1 MRWRIPS
8 LAPSAVA
15 ARRLVRECEG
25 FLKGEASGE
34 LLGVARPAWA
44 CLHPVAHGD
53 LRLLGRLMRRQHKVT
68 LLAEPEL
75 DWSLVRRR
83 LAGDLLTAARGDTG
97 LLERIQR
104 KALVPLELS
113 LLEPATAP
121 VDAESLYT
129 LARAALASA
138 LRDSAG
144 SGA

>member
-8 LAPSAVA
+8 LAPSAIA

-25 FLKGEASGE
+25 FLKGEATGE
-34 LLGVARPAWA
+34 LFGAARPAWA

-53 LRLLGRLMRRQHKVT
+53 LRLLGRLMRRQRQVA
-68 LLAEPEL
+68 LLGRPEL

-83 LAGDLLTAARGDTG
+83 LAGDLLSAARGNTS
-97 LLERIQR
+97 LLKRIQR

-121 VDAESLYT
+121 LDAESLYK
-129 LARAALASA
+129 LARAALVSA